1 MKPALSDALIMAFAD
16 GELDAALAERVRH
29 AIETDV
35 RVRRKHEVFQETR
48 RVLASV
54 FDGVLTE
61 PVPARLTELLTHP
74 AKERGE

>member
-29 AIETDV
+29 AIETDA
-35 RVRRKHEVFQETR
+35 RVRHKHEIFRETR

-54 FDGVLTE
+54 FDDILAD
-61 PVPARLTELLTHP
+61 PVPARLTELLTQP
-74 AKERGE
+74 AKEPGE